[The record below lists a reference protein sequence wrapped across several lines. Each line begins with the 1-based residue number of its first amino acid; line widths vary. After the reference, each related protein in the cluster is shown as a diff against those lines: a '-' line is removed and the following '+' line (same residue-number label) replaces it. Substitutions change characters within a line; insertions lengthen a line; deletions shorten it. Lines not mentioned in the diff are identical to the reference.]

1 MNNYQRLHDL
11 LAALDDK
18 RLARL
23 DLWDEEEMCG
33 CAIGMI
39 LPHAVRSAGA
49 YAVREQPGC
58 VQWARPEVAKHLE
71 ALGFTPE
78 FAWEIQLVNDDYGF
92 RKESPEA
99 RYERVMK
106 YLKEKGE

>member
-1 MNNYQRLHDL
+1 MNNYQCLHGL

-39 LPHAVRSAGA
+39 LPHAVRTTRSSG
-49 YAVREQPGC
+49 VREHWG
-58 VQWARPEVAKHLE
+58 VYQWTSSEMSKHLE
-71 ALGFTPE
+71 PLGFTPE
-78 FAWEIQLVNDDYGF
+78 FVWEIQLVNDDYEF
-92 RKESPEA
+92 RTEEPEA

-106 YLKEKGE
+106 YLEEKCA